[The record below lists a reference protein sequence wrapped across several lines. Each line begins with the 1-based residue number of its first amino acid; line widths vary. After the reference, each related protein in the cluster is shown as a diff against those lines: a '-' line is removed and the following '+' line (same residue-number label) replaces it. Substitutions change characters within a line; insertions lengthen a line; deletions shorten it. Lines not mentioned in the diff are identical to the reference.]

1 MCFGN
6 FLVRIGLVGGGTQA
20 RLKLLLP
27 PVSLTQAERMRLFL
41 LRHAEAVPGT
51 PDAERVLTKK
61 GQLQVKCLVE
71 YLSLKSL
78 RDLRA
83 VEHSGFV
90 RAVQTATRFIEL
102 TGLDLPLLPVTGLR
116 PADNAKRILK
126 DIIDTRHD
134 RLIVGHN
141 PNLAIIAGRL
151 LGGGRHEVPVVLK
164 KCALIALECAEGP
177 SKKYPLGQWR
187 LLWLIDPSRLA
198 NRPE

>member
-1 MCFGN
+1 M
-6 FLVRIGLVGGGTQA
+6 GLAVMGGGAQP
-20 RLKLLLP
+20 RLKLRVP
-27 PVSLTQAERMRLFL
+27 PVSLTEAERMRLFL
-41 LRHAEAVPGT
+41 LRHAEAAPGT
-51 PDAERVLTKK
+51 PDAERALTKK

-71 YLSLKSL
+71 SMSLGAL
-78 RDLRA
+78 RDVRV

-90 RAVQTATRFIEL
+90 RAVQTATRFVEL

-141 PNLAIIAGRL
+141 PNLAIVAGRL
-151 LGGGRHEVPVVLK
+151 LGGGRHEVSVVLK

>member
-1 MCFGN
+1 M
-6 FLVRIGLVGGGTQA
+6 GGVPQP
-20 RLKLLLP
+20 RLKLAP
-27 PVSLTQAERMRLFL
+27 SPVSLTLAERMRLFL

-71 YLSLKSL
+71 SLSLKALSDV
-78 RDLRA
+78 R
-83 VEHSGFV
+83 VIEHSGFI
-90 RAVQTATRFIEL
+90 RAVQTATRFVEL
-102 TGLDLPLLPVTGLR
+102 TGLDLPLIPVTGLR

-126 DIIDTRHD
+126 EITETLHD

-141 PNLAIIAGRL
+141 PNLAIVAGRL
-151 LGGGRHEVPVVLK
+151 LGGGRREVSVVLK
-164 KCALIALECAEGP
+164 KCALIALERAEGP
-177 SKKYPLGQWR
+177 TKKYPLGQWR